1 MTARRMTSGLVLKY
15 RNGECFVIRHG
26 YKLALPASIRL
37 PKRTKVLQKGGVY
50 IGLHITVP
58 AGALLNHCPPHRYS
72 LRAKNPPSPNDRLS
86 KAAKIADIKALVE
99 ASGKTPT
106 CIVLK
111 QRSNSGYYGKLCY
124 LEKQMAE
131 EQGFEPWEDFHP
143 RRFSRPVHSTTL
155 PLLRQEPNNRLK

>member
-1 MTARRMTSGLVLKY
+1 MINKKT
-15 RNGECFVIRHG
+15 
-26 YKLALPASIRL
+26 
-37 PKRTKVLQKGGVY
+37 
-50 IGLHITVP
+50 
-58 AGALLNHCPPHRYS
+58 
-72 LRAKNPPSPNDRLS
+72 PSPNDRLS
-86 KAAKIADIKALVE
+86 KSTRIADIEASAK

-111 QRSNSGYYGKLCY
+111 QGSNSGNYGKLCY

-155 PLLRQEPNNRLK
+155 PLLRQQRVNRQKLIQQGV